1 MKRLNDPFEPT
12 PDGFHRCVERKLHE
26 LQHAHIPVSHSRRWV
41 IVFGICLVL
50 LCGTALALRQLGV
63 LDFLTTRIAGGAEIA
78 EENIVTP
85 ITQSCDS
92 QLLAASVQDAYWD
105 GVKLSVSVNV
115 NPINDAY
122 AFYMETD
129 VGMDGEH
136 FDHIWWNGD
145 ILPLDEWLA
154 GRQAIMLYL
163 PGMSIGGEP
172 AYGSSWDWVANEQGE
187 TLLIQAET
195 GDMTHETELII
206 RLHSVIVGNDTA
218 EQAMLTVTLPA
229 MTGEGNKP

>member
-1 MKRLNDPFEPT
+1 MKRLKDPFEPT
-12 PDGFHRCVERKLHE
+12 PEGFHRRVERKLHA
-26 LQHAHIPVSHSRRWV
+26 LQHAHAPVSHSRRWV
-41 IVFGICLVL
+41 IVLGICLVL
-50 LCGTALALRQLGV
+50 LCGTALALHQFGV
-63 LDFLTTRIAGGAEIA
+63 LEFLTTRIAGGAEIA

-105 GVKLSVSVNV
+105 GAKLSVSVNV

-129 VGMDGEH
+129 VGTDGEQ

-163 PGMSIGGEP
+163 PVMSIHGEP
-172 AYGSSWDWVANEQGE
+172 AYSASWDWVENEQGK
-187 TLLIQAET
+187 TLLVQADAE
-195 GDMTHETELII
+195 DMTHETALII
-206 RLHSVIVGNDTA
+206 RLHSIIVGTDAA
-218 EQAMLTVTLPA
+218 ENAMLTVTLPA
-229 MTGEGNKP
+229 MTREGNKP